1 MGLQIDRV
9 MLFERFSRNFQLRF
23 KNRSSAANI
32 LADTTKP
39 SLKKESKEQ
48 ILVFG
53 IPRGGVITGDIFARK
68 LSIPN
73 FDIVL
78 PRKLTHPDNKEL
90 AIGAI
95 MEDGTTYL
103 DQKRITDSS
112 ISLNY
117 LETEKLEQIAEIK
130 RRKSLYRAHLKQ
142 NHALSGA
149 TIILVDDGAA
159 TGATIIPAARWI
171 RKVCQPRNLIIALP
185 IAPKPTVRLLGREC
199 DSVEA
204 IITPSN
210 FHSVGQYYED
220 FIPVTDEQVIDIL
233 RVRNS
238 ASK

>member
-1 MGLQIDRV
+1 

-95 MEDGTTYL
+95 MEDGTMYL
-103 DQKRITDSS
+103 DQQRIADVRVHHGRARK
-112 ISLNY
+112 
-117 LETEKLEQIAEIK
+117 EK
-130 RRKSLYRAHLKQ
+130 RR
-142 NHALSGA
+142 
-149 TIILVDDGAA
+149 AA
-159 TGATIIPAARWI
+159 G
-171 RKVCQPRNLIIALP
+171 
-185 IAPKPTVRLLGREC
+185 PTVAAAL
-199 DSVEA
+199 
-204 IITPSN
+204 
-210 FHSVGQYYED
+210 HSHR
-220 FIPVTDEQVIDIL
+220 PPC
-233 RVRNS
+233 
-238 ASK
+238 AH